1 MTSDLA
7 VLYPYSIPPFGNGQ
21 KCSHAK
27 SKANLDEHCLAC
39 SYESRY
45 TDLQLILSFYFTT
58 KRFFKITSYTFFL
71 ILCRKVTRLP
81 HVRKSSVQLVGC
93 GRVNGKLI

>member
-1 MTSDLA
+1 MAPDLA

-39 SYESRY
+39 SYESSY
-45 TDLQLILSFYFTT
+45 TDLQLILSYFTI
-58 KRFFKITSYTFFL
+58 KRFFKITSYTIF
-71 ILCRKVTRLP
+71 
-81 HVRKSSVQLVGC
+81 
-93 GRVNGKLI
+93 